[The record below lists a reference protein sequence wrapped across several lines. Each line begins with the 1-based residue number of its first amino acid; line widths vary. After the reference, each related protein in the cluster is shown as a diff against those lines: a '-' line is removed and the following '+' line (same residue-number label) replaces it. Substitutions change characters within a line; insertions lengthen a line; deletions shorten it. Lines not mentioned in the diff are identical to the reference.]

1 MSGRVGKRGR
11 RVFEGE
17 QGIGKMVEGLADTI
31 RGRERQ
37 EDIVTAI
44 VVGGRREIKPPGT
57 MFCP

>member
-1 MSGRVGKRGR
+1 MGERGR
-11 RVFEGE
+11 RVLEGE

-37 EDIVTAI
+37 EDIVAAI

>member
-1 MSGRVGKRGR
+1 MGERGR
-11 RVFEGE
+11 RVLEGE
-17 QGIGKMVEGLADTI
+17 QGIEKMVEGLADTI